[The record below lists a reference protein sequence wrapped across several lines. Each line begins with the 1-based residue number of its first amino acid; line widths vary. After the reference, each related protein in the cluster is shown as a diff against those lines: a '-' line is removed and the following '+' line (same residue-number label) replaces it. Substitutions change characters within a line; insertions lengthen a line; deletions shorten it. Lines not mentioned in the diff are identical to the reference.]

1 MANTRQFTDVLG
13 TSHTITVVEG
23 GKNVN
28 GHSLINIPY
37 SPSETTGNIRY
48 NNPGAMYPDKYSYKF
63 GAREYG
69 KFPDGNLIAFYP
81 SYSQGIAGCLY
92 KLYNSKHF
100 VGKTYREAF
109 NTWSGGLRD
118 GTTDLRGT
126 SLNPDDVIVEG
137 GYPSKSDMLALAK
150 GMFIAEGGTRDG
162 SGNIR
167 AITDNFNQGYSV
179 LSTIVNLETATMPE
193 DSREQ
198 IGSLREVGSSDTIG
212 QLVEERSGEAASV
225 EAGSFPRSQSRGS
238 GGGGGFRRQSSRTDN
253 SLGFGP
259 SILNLGVQTALDVA
273 PERITR
279 EIQRQIESFSD
290 LPLPSGQLANEI
302 VQSLQT
308 GSGIASFVNPLN
320 QIAGAPTGAERLYT
334 LGQVGLQ
341 YPDLTKALVVN
352 SLGLDPS
359 LDRDQLIIEKINNFD
374 ISRLINIEGQS
385 PAERALTVVDA
396 MLTSGELD
404 LLQSGYINARI
415 KPALNNIINEDL
427 PPENEYI
434 VTTNLL
440 ADSRL
445 RGKLEE
451 FTIGDDLIKPGT
463 ITKRVRGETVEIEQD
478 LTYEQRQANLK
489 RLHDELRTYLTGSLD
504 EIMEESEIQKLL
516 SPLQGILQA
525 DEASLRAGLVTEV
538 SSMIS
543 GQTGF
548 ESGTVETI
556 LAGAESEQDLNKAR
570 ASVGG
575 KVLDD
580 YITSN
585 PTLKSIIDFFSS
597 NKELMILLGSTAG
610 ISALSGLIGGGM
622 FGGALAGAGGV
633 AATRFIFGEEGFS
646 DLMSTLNSAATP
658 AFDFI
663 QNIFDESGISDI
675 PILGDMLGGVMG
687 LGRDNPVAALSALTG
702 NFGGA
707 AGILAGTAGVN
718 LFDGKTSLNAMLESL
733 SDNVPAG
740 ANQIIN
746 DLAIAFGRQPSN
758 DYTEVMGN
766 NTSGSNP
773 NGSPGM
779 TGLYSPDMRIFTKDN
794 PGGMGTAAMGNY

>member
-1 MANTRQFTDVLG
+1 MADP
-13 TSHTITVVEG
+13 TSSPIFPTARPNMEMLASERLINFIKDKEKFFAKPYKDYKQWSIGYGSYAGSLDSNPTVQTIT
-23 GKNVN
+23 
-28 GHSLINIPY
+28 
-37 SPSETTGNIRY
+37 
-48 NNPGAMYPDKYSYKF
+48 
-63 GAREYG
+63 
-69 KFPDGNLIAFYP
+69 
-81 SYSQGIAGCLY
+81 
-92 KLYNSKHF
+92 
-100 VGKTYREAF
+100 EAAADQ
-109 NTWSGGLRD
+109 L
-118 GTTDLRGT
+118 L
-126 SLNPDDVIVEG
+126 
-137 GYPSKSDMLALAK
+137 
-150 GMFIAEGGTRDG
+150 
-162 SGNIR
+162 
-167 AITDNFNQGYSV
+167 
-179 LSTIVNLETATMPE
+179 
-193 DSREQ
+193 REQ
-198 IGSLREVGSSDTIG
+198 IKKYEANVSKFNYFYNFTQNEFDALVSFAYNIGSINQLTANGSRSKEEILQKIPQYNKAGGKVLKGLQTRRDEEVSIFKGENFPSSYNENNITPSSLRTSDEDPIG
-212 QLVEERSGEAASV
+212 DILMREGAVPSGIQ
-225 EAGSFPRSQSRGS
+225 SFQQTSTPRRRS
-238 GGGGGFRRQSSRTDN
+238 GGGGGGGGFQRQSSRTDN

-273 PERITR
+273 PERITG

-320 QIAGAPTGAERLYT
+320 QIAGAPAGAERLYT
-334 LGQVGLQ
+334 LGQIGLQ

-352 SLGLDPS
+352 SLGLNPS

-404 LLQSGYINARI
+404 LLESGYINTVV

-434 VTTNLL
+434 VTTNFL

-445 RGKLEE
+445 REKLEE

-489 RLHDELRTYLTGSLD
+489 RLQDELRTYLTGSLD

-548 ESGTVETI
+548 ESGAVETI
-556 LAGAESEQDLNKAR
+556 LAGAESEQDLNEAR

-585 PTLKSIIDFFSS
+585 PTLKSIIDFFDS

-610 ISALSGLIGGGM
+610 ISALSGLMGGGM

-663 QNIFDESGISDI
+663 QNLFDESGISDI

-687 LGRDNPVAALSALTG
+687 LGRENPVAALSALTG

-718 LFDGKTSLNAMLESL
+718 LFDGKTSFNAMLESL

-740 ANQIIN
+740 ANKIVN
-746 DLAIAFGRQPSN
+746 DIAIALGRPPSS
-758 DYTEVMGN
+758 DHTEVMGN
-766 NTSGSNP
+766 NTAGSNP

-779 TGLYSPDMRIFTKDN
+779 TGLYNPDMRIFTKDN
-794 PGGMGTAAMGNY
+794 PGGIGTAAMGNY

>member
-1 MANTRQFTDVLG
+1 MADP
-13 TSHTITVVEG
+13 TSSPIIPTARPNMEMLASERLINFIKDKEKFFAKPYKDYKQWSIGYGSYAGSLDSNPTVQTIT
-23 GKNVN
+23 
-28 GHSLINIPY
+28 
-37 SPSETTGNIRY
+37 
-48 NNPGAMYPDKYSYKF
+48 
-63 GAREYG
+63 
-69 KFPDGNLIAFYP
+69 
-81 SYSQGIAGCLY
+81 
-92 KLYNSKHF
+92 
-100 VGKTYREAF
+100 EAAADQ
-109 NTWSGGLRD
+109 L
-118 GTTDLRGT
+118 L
-126 SLNPDDVIVEG
+126 
-137 GYPSKSDMLALAK
+137 
-150 GMFIAEGGTRDG
+150 
-162 SGNIR
+162 
-167 AITDNFNQGYSV
+167 
-179 LSTIVNLETATMPE
+179 
-193 DSREQ
+193 REQ
-198 IGSLREVGSSDTIG
+198 IKKYEANVSKFNYFYNFTQNEFDALVSFAYNIGSINQLTANGSRSKEEILQKIPQYNKAGGKVLKGLQTRRDEEVSIFKGENFPSSYNENNITPSSLRTSDEDPIG
-212 QLVEERSGEAASV
+212 DILTREGAVPSGIQ
-225 EAGSFPRSQSRGS
+225 SFQQTSTPRRRS
-238 GGGGGFRRQSSRTDN
+238 GGGGGGGGFQRQSSRTNN

-273 PERITR
+273 PERVTG

-320 QIAGAPTGAERLYT
+320 QIAGAPAGAERLYT

-359 LDRDQLIIEKINNFD
+359 LDKDRLIIERINNFD
-374 ISRLINIEGQS
+374 IARIVNIEGQS
-385 PAERALTVVDA
+385 PAQRALTVIEA
-396 MLTSGELD
+396 MLASGELD
-404 LLQSGYINARI
+404 FYQTRGVGFIEAG
-415 KPALNNIINEDL
+415 LNNILSEGLD
-427 PPENEYI
+427 PETEYEK
-434 VTTNLL
+434 TSNLL
-440 ADSRL
+440 INLAREQ
-445 RGKLEE
+445 LEE
-451 FTIGDDLIKPGT
+451 FTIGDDLIRPET
-463 ITKRVRGETVEIEQD
+463 ITRTTGRGRTVEIEQD
-478 LTYEQRQANLK
+478 LTYEERQANLK
-489 RLHDELRTYLTGSLD
+489 RLQDELRTYLTGSLG

-543 GQTGF
+543 SQTGF
-548 ESGTVETI
+548 EPGAVETI

-585 PTLKSIIDFFSS
+585 PTLKSIIDFFDS

-610 ISALSGLIGGGM
+610 LSALSGLMGGGM

-663 QNIFDESGISDI
+663 QNLFDESGISDI

-687 LGRDNPVAALSALTG
+687 LGRENPVAALSALTG

-718 LFDGKTSLNAMLESL
+718 LFDGKTSFNAMLESL

-740 ANQIIN
+740 ANKIVN
-746 DLAIAFGRQPSN
+746 DIAIALGRPPSS
-758 DYTEVMGN
+758 DHTEVMGN
-766 NTSGSNP
+766 NTAGSNP

-779 TGLYSPDMRIFTKDN
+779 TGLYNPDMRIFTKDN
-794 PGGMGTAAMGNY
+794 PGGIGTAAMGNY